1 MNFIC
6 VPIFIFPLKREIYF
20 PKGFNSVKNLNG
32 YTVLE
37 VGSGRGGGL
46 NYVSTYLGAKQCLG
60 VDFSEN
66 QVLSKIA
73 NHD

>member
-1 MNFIC
+1 M
-6 VPIFIFPLKREIYF
+6 
-20 PKGFNSVKNLNG
+20 KGFNSVKNLNG

-46 NYVSTYLGAKQCLG
+46 NYVSTYLGAKQCIG

-66 QVLSKIA
+66 QV
-73 NHD
+73 